1 MKTSS
6 FIIFFSI
13 VFTIYGLV
21 NFYIFKRVWPG
32 LTDTGIYRQLFLYS
46 FLFLVLA
53 YPIGR
58 LAENLFRNVF
68 TDFLVIVGSVYL
80 GIMVYAF
87 LLILVIDIFRLLN
100 LLFSFFPAFLTR
112 HPQKTARLVTLYGLL
127 LVLLIVFFGYL
138 NTLFLRVRTVPID
151 IQKSANGLK
160 ELNLVMVSDVHLGT
174 VIRSGRLEKVVNRI
188 NALQPDV
195 VLIPGDIVDED
206 VNSVAEQNMA
216 RILQKIKT
224 TYGVYATSGNH
235 EYFAGV
241 EAVVNYM
248 RQGGITVLQD
258 SVVKVADAFYVAGR
272 KDLMAERLADGRKS
286 PDWILREVDK
296 SLPIIMMDHQ
306 PYHLEV
312 ARQNGV
318 DLQLSG
324 HTHHGQLFP
333 FHYITR
339 MVYDLS
345 WGYQKVENTHYY
357 VSCGVGTWGPPIRTS
372 SFPEIVQLKI
382 RFKDSQ

>member
-1 MKTSS
+1 MKTHS

-13 VFTIYGLV
+13 VFTIYSLV

-32 LTDTGIYRQLFLYS
+32 LAGTGVYRQLFLYG
-46 FLFLVLA
+46 FIFLVLT
-53 YPIGR
+53 YPVGR
-58 LAENLFRNVF
+58 LLENLFRNVF
-68 TDFLVIVGSVYL
+68 TDVLVIVGSVYL

-87 LLILVIDIFRLLN
+87 LLIFVIDIFRLLH
-100 LLFSFFPAFLTR
+100 LLFSIFPAFLTR
-112 HPQKTARLVTLYGLL
+112 DPQKTARLVTLYGLI
-127 LVLLIVFFGYL
+127 LVLTIVFFGYV
-138 NTLFLRVRTVPID
+138 NTLFLQVRTYPID
-151 IQKSANGLK
+151 LQKSANGLK

-174 VIRSGRLEKVVNRI
+174 VIRSGRLEKIVNRM
-188 NALQPDV
+188 NSLQPDV
-195 VLIPGDIVDED
+195 VLLAGDIVDED
-206 VNSVAEQNMA
+206 VNSVAEQHMA
-216 RILQKIKT
+216 RILHRISA
-224 TYGVYATSGNH
+224 TYGVYAASGNH

-241 EAVVNYM
+241 EAAVNYM
-248 RQGGITVLQD
+248 QQAGITVLQD

-272 KDLMAERLADGRKS
+272 KDLMSERLADGRKS
-286 PDWILREVDK
+286 LDWILREVDK
-296 SLPIIMMDHQ
+296 SLPIILMDHQ

-339 MVYDLS
+339 LVYDLS
-345 WGYQKVENTHYY
+345 WGYKKVENTHYY
-357 VSCGVGTWGPPIRTS
+357 VSCGIGTWGPPIRTNS
-372 SFPEIVQLKI
+372 IPEIVQLKI

>member
-21 NFYIFKRVWPG
+21 NFYIFKRVWPVFA
-32 LTDTGIYRQLFLYS
+32 DTGIYRQLFLFS
-46 FLFLVLA
+46 FFFLVLA

-58 LAENLFRNVF
+58 LVENLSRNVF

-87 LLILVIDIFRLLN
+87 LCILVIDIFRLLHI
-100 LLFSFFPAFLTR
+100 LFSIFPAFLIR
-112 HPQKTARLVTLYGLL
+112 HPQKTARLVTLYGMI
-127 LVLLIVFFGYL
+127 LVLLIITFGYM
-138 NTLFLRVRTVPID
+138 NTLFLRVRSFPID

-174 VIRSGRLEKVVNRI
+174 VIRSGRLEKVVDRI

-216 RILQKIKT
+216 RILQRIKT
-224 TYGVYATSGNH
+224 VYGVYATSGNH

-286 PDWILREVDK
+286 LDWILQGVDK

-333 FHYITR
+333 FNYITR

-382 RFKDSQ
+382 RFKGSQ